1 MKATKRTILAA
12 VFLGLSCLTSIA
24 LASPSDTSCSIN
36 IPAGTIIRVY
46 PDEHIVAGTT
56 SGPVLFTVAADV
68 RFFVN
73 RPPILPR
80 GSKIIGKMES
90 SSEAGRLWGRAKAH
104 LVFSSILMPDFCE
117 YPIDAT
123 LIGTKRHQ
131 VREEVIIGRGHAR
144 RDALALLFPP
154 TTLYQLIRLPARG
167 PKLSIREEEQLVI
180 KLLQPVYAAHSQSDQ
195 TAVSVEQRRQLAPTF
210 ATGSRPASLECPKL
224 SNRGVLGASW
234 HSFQNTT
241 PYYVVVYGNGIPL
254 GRFAPCSESVLL
266 LPRGG
271 LRLKAIAT
279 IPDDNGQHEAE
290 AVLGLNDQLTG
301 WQVLSVHEKT
311 STLR

>member
-1 MKATKRTILAA
+1 
-12 VFLGLSCLTSIA
+12 
-24 LASPSDTSCSIN
+24 
-36 IPAGTIIRVY
+36 
-46 PDEHIVAGTT
+46 
-56 SGPVLFTVAADV
+56 
-68 RFFVN
+68 
-73 RPPILPR
+73 
-80 GSKIIGKMES
+80 MES

-123 LIGTKRHQ
+123 LISTKKYQ

-144 RDALALLFPP
+144 RDALGLLFPP
-154 TTLYQLIRLPARG
+154 TTLYQLIRLPSRG

-180 KLLQPVYAAHSQSDQ
+180 KLLQPVYAARSQSDQ
-195 TAVSVEQRRQLAPTF
+195 TAVSVEQRSQLAPTF

-224 SNRGVLGASW
+224 SNRGMVGASW
-234 HSFQNTT
+234 RSFQNST

-290 AVLGLNDQLTG
+290 AVLGLNDELTG
-301 WQVLSVHEKT
+301 WQVLSLHEKT

>member
-1 MKATKRTILAA
+1 GGTLVGTRE
-12 VFLGLSCLTSIA
+12 
-24 LASPSDTSCSIN
+24 SPFCVQFQSHVRLLRVSNRCNIDWHQEVSGKGGSDHRARS
-36 IPAGTIIRVY
+36 RV
-46 PDEHIVAGTT
+46 G
-56 SGPVLFTVAADV
+56 
-68 RFFVN
+68 
-73 RPPILPR
+73 
-80 GSKIIGKMES
+80 
-90 SSEAGRLWGRAKAH
+90 
-104 LVFSSILMPDFCE
+104 
-117 YPIDAT
+117 
-123 LIGTKRHQ
+123 
-131 VREEVIIGRGHAR
+131 
-144 RDALALLFPP
+144 DALALLFPP

-180 KLLQPVYAAHSQSDQ
+180 KLLQPVYAARSQLDQ
-195 TAVSVEQRRQLAPTF
+195 TAVSVEHRRQLAPTF

-224 SNRGVLGASW
+224 SNRGMVGASW
-234 HSFQNTT
+234 RSFQNTT

-254 GRFAPCSESVLL
+254 GRFPPCSESVLL

-301 WQVLSVHEKT
+301 WQVLSVYEKT